1 MYNFLVRDIKLMAE
15 MLRTNDNGQGGALK
29 IERFAVFDQFP
40 YTDHL
45 ECGALISISNPT
57 PRVAQ
62 AAPTVRDGN
71 TAGTESTAQKYA
83 MAELAAFIKDDARTL
98 LTFAPDLLT
107 SDERNEVRRK
117 AVLQSGYKA
126 KSKGSGASRQLVV
139 VKPGHAAQITA
150 EARAAAQSK
159 RPIEG
164 GDAAAGVSSS
174 DTGEDAA
181 GAKKQKVSI

>member
-1 MYNFLVRDIKLMAE
+1 MA
-15 MLRTNDNGQGGALK
+15 NDNGQGASLK
-29 IERFAVFDQFP
+29 VERFAVFDQFP

-62 AAPTVRDGN
+62 VAPLARADGN
-71 TAGTESTAQKYA
+71 TTGTESAAQKSA
-83 MAELAAFIKDDARTL
+83 MAELAAFIKDETRSL
-98 LTFAPDLLT
+98 LAFAPDLLT

-117 AVLQSGYKA
+117 AVLEPGYKA
-126 KSKGSGASRQLVV
+126 KSKGSGSSRQLVV

-159 RPIEG
+159 RPMEG
-164 GDAAAGVSSS
+164 SGRAAGVSSS
-174 DTGEDAA
+174 DAGEDEV
-181 GAKKQKVSI
+181 GAKKQKV